1 MWDETVKGETMTEA
15 RQFTQI
21 YTIPIILFLIFSCV
35 FAYLVYMAFLNG
47 GWQYLLLVVAIIP
60 FNIIYRLGR
69 FFFCGQKLIIEN
81 NKIIRIKHRFE
92 EEYFGEI
99 EKTLSEIVLYKDG
112 DIRSYRFRFDDGED
126 SLIQVS
132 PAVYKQ
138 REELERILEP
148 FLSDDITVREVFWG

>member
-1 MWDETVKGETMTEA
+1 MTETK
-15 RQFTQI
+15 QFNQN
-21 YTIPIILFLIFSCV
+21 YTIPIILFLIVSCV
-35 FAYLVYMAFLNG
+35 FAYLVYLAFQNG

-81 NKIIRIKHRFE
+81 NQIIRIKHRFE
-92 EEYFGEI
+92 KEYFGEI
-99 EKTLSEIVLYKDG
+99 KKTLSEIVRYKDG
-112 DIRSYRFRFDDGED
+112 DIRIYRFRFDDEED
-126 SLIQVS
+126 SFIQIS

-148 FLSDDITVREVFWG
+148 FILNDDNCK

>member
-1 MWDETVKGETMTEA
+1 
-15 RQFTQI
+15 
-21 YTIPIILFLIFSCV
+21 L
-35 FAYLVYMAFLNG
+35 AFQNG

-69 FFFCGQKLIIEN
+69 FFLCGQKLIIEN
-81 NKIIRIKHRFE
+81 NKIIKIKHRFE
-92 EEYFGEI
+92 KEYFGEI

-112 DIRSYRFRFDDGED
+112 NIRSYRFRFDDDGEN

-138 REELERILEP
+138 SEELERILEP
-148 FLSDDITVREVFWG
+148 FLSDDITVREAFWG